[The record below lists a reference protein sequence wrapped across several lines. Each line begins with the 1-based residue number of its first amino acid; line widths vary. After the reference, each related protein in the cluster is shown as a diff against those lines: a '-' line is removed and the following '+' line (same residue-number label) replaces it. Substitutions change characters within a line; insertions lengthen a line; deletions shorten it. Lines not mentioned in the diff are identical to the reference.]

1 MGVDAFDRMT
11 TSIITKSPVGGNF
24 TGFRSTMAPLKA
36 SLAKPGELPLKLPQR
51 NPVCGTGNGNNREVW
66 TMFENLFMSFGSDG
80 IFDEFRRLESQMDQ
94 LFRGSSWPAEIRSV
108 QRGTFPP
115 LNIGA
120 TPERVDVY
128 VFAAGLDPK
137 SLDLSIQQN
146 LLSVAGSRK
155 VELNENADYYRRE
168 RFNGDFRRVISLP
181 DDLDPERVDAKY
193 RDGVL
198 QITIPRR
205 ESARPR
211 QITVN

>member
-1 MGVDAFDRMT
+1 
-11 TSIITKSPVGGNF
+11 
-24 TGFRSTMAPLKA
+24 
-36 SLAKPGELPLKLPQR
+36 
-51 NPVCGTGNGNNREVW
+51 
-66 TMFENLFMSFGSDG
+66 MFESLFSFGPG
-80 IFDEFRRLESQMDQ
+80 GVFDEFRRLENQMDQ
-94 LFRGSSWPAEIRSV
+94 LFRGSSWPAEIRSM

-128 VFAAGLDPK
+128 VFAACLDPK

-146 LLSVAGSRK
+146 LLSIAGSRK
-155 VELNENADYYRRE
+155 VEVDENADYYRRE

-198 QITIPRR
+198 QITIQRR
-205 ESARPR
+205 ESARAR